1 MFKRGAVILATLVVA
16 AGLFVGVSR
25 TGSAEAATSCYG
37 GAVNENFNINNGFP
51 KDYGPFYTTS
61 RCNDINMRLTTDIA
75 GVFLDACVVFV
86 KYTNQSGVLRNGQ
99 RYEVRNVQNMFGAV
113 VASGTYSGA
122 GITLPMNG
130 VNAPARIGRTTPTP
144 KTSTSSWPSDGRKAP
159 CLIGP
164 SP

>member
-75 GVFLDACVVFV
+75 GVYLDACVVFV
-86 KYTNQSGVLRNGQ
+86 KYTNQCNHGGAYVTQGPPWGTVATDVKDGTKFV
-99 RYEVRNVQNMFGAV
+99 VRVRPYDADAQNVNFQLAF
-113 VASGTYSGA
+113 
-122 GITLPMNG
+122 
-130 VNAPARIGRTTPTP
+130 
-144 KTSTSSWPSDGRKAP
+144 
-159 CLIGP
+159 
-164 SP
+164 